1 MEISSYHPIVFVIEL
16 LCPKEMVLCSNEYRS
31 IFFKN
36 IFFYFNIKFTSEL
49 IIFDKDM
56 MPECL
61 DCKI

>member
-16 LCPKEMVLCSNEYRS
+16 LSPKEMVLCSNEYRS
-31 IFFKN
+31 ILFKN
-36 IFFYFNIKFTSEL
+36 IKFISEL
-49 IIFDKDM
+49 IIFDEDM